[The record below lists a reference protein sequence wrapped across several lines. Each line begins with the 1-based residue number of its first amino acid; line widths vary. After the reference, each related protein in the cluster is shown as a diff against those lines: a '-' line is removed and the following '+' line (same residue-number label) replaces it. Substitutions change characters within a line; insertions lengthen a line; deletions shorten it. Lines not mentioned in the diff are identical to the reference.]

1 MPARRTPI
9 PEDAEAFDTVRYL
22 VEGRVQGVFFR
33 ASTAARARELGL
45 AGWARNLSDGRVEV
59 VARGD
64 PRALAELADWLWQ
77 GPPAARVTGVT
88 VGIASEQPADGFVTR

>member
-1 MPARRTPI
+1 
-9 PEDAEAFDTVRYL
+9 VRYL

-45 AGWARNLSDGRVEV
+45 AGWARNLRDGRVEV

-64 PRALAELADWLWQ
+64 ARALAELADWLWH

-88 VGIASEQPADGFVTR
+88 VGVASERPADGFVTR